1 MTASNKK
8 KNVSKLKLCW
18 QTLTDT
24 WKNRAQL
31 GEQKRNQQELDFL
44 PAALEILE
52 RPPSPVGKLLARVI
66 IAFVTIG
73 IIWACVGDIEITAV
87 AEGKIISSS
96 RIKNIQPL
104 EKGVLKTIYV
114 KEGQKVEAG
123 EPLIELDQTLTAA
136 EQTRI
141 SQELHFAQL
150 NWLREKTFLTALQQN
165 KIPLLTPTTAP
176 TPVTAPNVTAVSTY
190 YINKSFAFTP
200 AEQFTQT
207 LMLEQ
212 KWLDYQSRVSTI
224 QSQKNEREAELNAN
238 EAKLNQ
244 LQQTLPIATSRVTS
258 YKKLYDDNLI
268 PEMNYLEAKET
279 RIEQQQTLYSYQ
291 AQQQQNIAAIETAE
305 QQLNTLKSQSISQSL
320 TQVDEFQRQ
329 VQSLT
334 QELAKAKDVSDKQI
348 LYAPV
353 AGKVQQLAVHTVGG
367 VVTEAQV
374 LMQLVPHN
382 DYLEVEAVLEN
393 KDIGFVYAGQTA
405 EIKVNTFNFTKY
417 GSIDA
422 EVIDV
427 TADAIADENKGL
439 VYKLRL
445 KMTQKSMNIN
455 GREVDLLPGMSVMAE
470 VKTSKRKLIEFV
482 LSPLMRKVDES
493 ARER

>member
-1 MTASNKK
+1 MTTSNSKK
-8 KNVSKLKLCW
+8 EASKLKLCW

-73 IIWACVGDIEITAV
+73 IIWACVGDIEITAL

-141 SQELHFAQL
+141 AQEMHFAQL

-165 KIPLLTPTTAP
+165 KTPLLTPTP
-176 TPVTAPNVTAVSTY
+176 VTAVSSY

-212 KWLDYQSRVSTI
+212 KWLDYQSRVNTI
-224 QSQKNEREAELNAN
+224 QSQKKERQAEYNAN

-244 LQQTLPIATSRVTS
+244 LQQTLPIATSRVVS
-258 YKKLYDDNLI
+258 YKKLFDDNLI
-268 PEMNYLEAKET
+268 PEMNYLEAKEIQ
-279 RIEQQQTLYSYQ
+279 IEQQQTLYSYQ

-305 QQLNTLKSQSISQSL
+305 QQLNTLKSQTISQAL

-367 VVTEAQV
+367 VVTEAQI

-393 KDIGFVYAGQTA
+393 KDIGFVYAGQIA

-445 KMTQKSMNIN
+445 KMKQKSMTIN

-493 ARER
+493 VGER

>member
-1 MTASNKK
+1 MS
-8 KNVSKLKLCW
+8 
-18 QTLTDT
+18 QHD
-24 WKNRAQL
+24 
-31 GEQKRNQQELDFL
+31 RNQQELDFL

-73 IIWACVGDIEITAV
+73 IVWACFGDVDITAV

-104 EKGVLKTIYV
+104 EKGVLKAIYV
-114 KEGQKVEAG
+114 KEGQLVEAG
-123 EPLIELDQTLTAA
+123 QPLIELDQTLTAA

-141 SQELHFAQL
+141 AQELHFAQI
-150 NWLREKTFLTALQQN
+150 NWLRERTFLTALQQN
-165 KIPLLTPTTAP
+165 KTPLLTTSTT
-176 TPVTAPNVTAVSTY
+176 TPNITAASTHHL
-190 YINKSFAFTP
+190 KKGFVLSQP
-200 AEQFTQT
+200 EQFTQT

-212 KWLDYQSRVSTI
+212 KWLDYQSRVSTV
-224 QSQKNEREAELNAN
+224 QSQKNERQAALNAN
-238 EAKLNQ
+238 QAKLSQ
-244 LQQTLPIATSRVTS
+244 LEQTLPIAHSRVKS

-268 PEMNYLEAKET
+268 PEMNYLEAKQT

-291 AQQQQNIAAIETAE
+291 AQQQQNLAAIETSV
-305 QQLNTLKSQSISQSL
+305 QQLNTLRAEAVSQSL

-329 VQSLT
+329 VQSLI

-353 AGKVQQLAVHTVGG
+353 AGRVQQLAVHTVGG

-393 KDIGFVYAGQTA
+393 KDIGFVYVGQTA
-405 EIKVNTFNFTKY
+405 EVKVNTFNFTKY

-422 EVIDV
+422 EVVGV
-427 TADAIADENKGL
+427 TADAIADEAKGL

-445 KMTQKSMNIN
+445 KMTQKSMVIN
-455 GREVDLLPGMSVMAE
+455 GRQVDLLPGMSVMAE
-470 VKTSKRKLIEFV
+470 VKTGKRKLIEFV
-482 LSPLMRKVDES
+482 LSPLMRKANES
-493 ARER
+493 VGER